1 MTKKRPGRMAK
12 LGEQV
17 YKETDQELADEEV
30 KLLKETSI
38 DWETLRPQVTNNA
51 IYDQLIAEV
60 NEATQRNESKASV
73 DYRDTDLCDAYVLW
87 RTVTRSQNRPGKRE
101 CCC

>member
-30 KLLKETSI
+30 ELLLVTSI
-38 DWETLRPQVTNNA
+38 DWETLRPQVTNDAVYN
-51 IYDQLIAEV
+51 QLISEV
-60 NEATQRNESKASV
+60 NEATQRNESIAQLS
-73 DYRDTDLCDAYVLW
+73 
-87 RTVTRSQNRPGKRE
+87 KRLQQLGE
-101 CCC
+101 EGQALAKKVIRLLT